1 MNTKN
6 RELKILK
13 KTNAQ
18 SVWFWTLVLCMAIV
32 VDAFF
37 AYFGIVFKTKFDG
50 YKVLGNDI
58 ALSIVCG
65 FMVGLITLILAFVFL
80 QIFKKA
86 VIKDFF
92 SYYCYINSLRNA
104 HALLLIKDQRLLD
117 IYKKKEA
124 MTKKEY
130 MELLA
135 KMLNYSTSSIE
146 YKNLVKNVDDDFR
159 KHSYNEIEPKNI
171 IRLGFLKTF
180 VFNFLIPLIIIL
192 ALIPFPILYQ
202 KDIVTKSSELP
213 ALSRLIIIVI
223 MTIFVLNVSIFAYEI
238 DATKKI
244 WNNESFNNYFFFS
257 FNTFSYKYL
266 NSSFIRSE

>member
-1 MNTKN
+1 
-6 RELKILK
+6 
-13 KTNAQ
+13 
-18 SVWFWTLVLCMAIV
+18 
-32 VDAFF
+32 
-37 AYFGIVFKTKFDG
+37 
-50 YKVLGNDI
+50 
-58 ALSIVCG
+58 
-65 FMVGLITLILAFVFL
+65 
-80 QIFKKA
+80 
-86 VIKDFF
+86 
-92 SYYCYINSLRNA
+92 
-104 HALLLIKDQRLLD
+104 
-117 IYKKKEA
+117 

-244 WNNESFNNYFFFS
+244 
-257 FNTFSYKYL
+257 
-266 NSSFIRSE
+266 